1 MASGLSRRTIATAVA
16 EQLLAGKPQG
26 QVMRS
31 LAALLTCDGRLEEKD
46 HILRDVE
53 YVLAENDYLIVRL
66 KVARALSL
74 SQLKAIEQALQGY
87 FQVKHIELK
96 CEVDPE
102 LIGGLVISTPLGSA
116 DSSLTN
122 QLAGLVKE
130 ENNK

>member
-16 EQLLAGKPQG
+16 KQLLAGKPQG

-53 YVLAENDYLIVRL
+53 YVLAENGSLIVRL
-66 KVARALSL
+66 RVARVLS
-74 SQLKAIEQALQGY
+74 SGQLEAIRQTLQRY

-96 CEVDPE
+96 SEVDPE
-102 LIGGLVISTPLGSA
+102 LIGGLVISTPLGSL

-122 QLAGLVKE
+122 QLANLVKE
-130 ENNK
+130 K